1 MLYLAVT
8 TANTARNMVTEQQE
22 LTGTLHNH
30 SSTEAAAAPLRTD
43 GEARRATALQDVAHD
58 MVACAEVSRR
68 MVQLAQRVA
77 ASDCTVLIS
86 GESGTGKEV
95 LARFIHCNSPRAAQ
109 PMVALNCAAIP
120 DNMLEAML
128 FGYER
133 GSFTGA
139 HAAYPGKFEQA
150 QHGTLL
156 LDEITE
162 MPLALQAKLLRVLQ
176 EREVERIG
184 SRQSIAL
191 DVRVLATTNRSLRA
205 EVAAGRF
212 REDLYYRLNV
222 FPLQLSPLRERRDD
236 VLPLAMRLLT
246 QRSRPGNRIPALSA
260 DAAHQLLIHPW
271 PGNVRELD
279 NVMQRALI
287 LVNGSVIDAEHI
299 QFEYDSLGGAGAATP
314 MAIPMISRIEGAV
327 LSDSLES
334 AERSLILDALRI
346 GHGNRREAA
355 ERLGISQRTLRY
367 KLARLREAGIEVPA
381 A

>member
-1 MLYLAVT
+1 
-8 TANTARNMVTEQQE
+8 MVTEQQE
-22 LTGTLHNH
+22 INEMI
-30 SSTEAAAAPLRTD
+30 SSSRAADLYADTQPIPAGDTQPMSAADLKWQRQYGD
-43 GEARRATALQDVAHD
+43 L
-58 MVACAEVSRR
+58 VACADASRR
-68 MVQLAQRVA
+68 MVELARRVA

-95 LARFIHCNSPRAAQ
+95 LARFIHCNSPRAQQ
-109 PMVALNCAAIP
+109 PFVALNCAAIP

-133 GSFTGA
+133 GAFTGA
-139 HAAYPGKFEQA
+139 AAAHPGKFEQA
-150 QHGTLL
+150 QNGTLL

-184 SRQSIAL
+184 SRQNIAL

-236 VLPLAMRLLT
+236 VLPLAMRLLNS
-246 QRSRPGNRIPALSA
+246 RSKPGTRIPALSA
-260 DAAHQLLIHPW
+260 DAAHRLLTYPW

-287 LVNGSVIDAEHI
+287 LVNGPVIDAEHI
-299 QFEYDSLGGAGAATP
+299 HFEYEMQSGSAAPAMRVDS
-314 MAIPMISRIEGAV
+314 AV
-327 LSDSLES
+327 LSDSLENT
-334 AERSLILDALRI
+334 ERGLILEALRA
-346 GHGNRREAA
+346 GNGNRRDAA

-367 KLARLREAGIEVPA
+367 KLARLRDAGVDVPA

>member
-1 MLYLAVT
+1 
-8 TANTARNMVTEQQE
+8 MVTEQQE
-22 LTGTLHNH
+22 AVDVFNSAGRA
-30 SSTEAAAAPLRTD
+30 SAPEAEAVAAAAID
-43 GEARRATALQDVAHD
+43 SKWQQQYHD
-58 MVACAEVSRR
+58 LVACADVSRR
-68 MVQLAQRVA
+68 MVDLARRVA
-77 ASDCTVLIS
+77 ASDCTVLVS

-95 LARFIHCNSPRAAQ
+95 LARFIHCASPRSHQ
-109 PMVALNCAAIP
+109 PFVALNCAAIP

-150 QHGTLL
+150 QNGTLL

-162 MPLALQAKLLRVLQ
+162 MPLSLQAKLLRVLQ

-184 SRQSIAL
+184 SRQTISL
-191 DVRVLATTNRSLRA
+191 DVRVLATTNRSLRT

-222 FPLQLSPLRERRDD
+222 FPLQLSPLRKRRDD

-246 QRSRPGNRIPALSA
+246 TRSKPGARIPALSA
-260 DAAHQLLIHPW
+260 DAAHRLLTYPW

-299 QFEYDSLGGAGAATP
+299 HFEHDLHSPGMAMNGSISAPLMQRNDSAA
-314 MAIPMISRIEGAV
+314 

-334 AERSLILDALRI
+334 TERSLILDALRI
-346 GHGNRREAA
+346 GNGNRREAA

-367 KLARLREAGIEVPA
+367 KLARLRDAGVEVPSA
-381 A
+381 

>member
-1 MLYLAVT
+1 MA
-8 TANTARNMVTEQQE
+8 TEQQE
-22 LTGTLHNH
+22 LNDVLHSAELH
-30 SSTEAAAAPLRTD
+30 AAAQAEQFAETPV
-43 GEARRATALQDVAHD
+43 TAGAKWQRQYNDL
-58 MVACAEVSRR
+58 VACAEASRR
-68 MVQLAQRVA
+68 MVELARRVA
-77 ASDCTVLIS
+77 ASECTVLIS

-95 LARFIHCNSPRAAQ
+95 LARFIHGASPRAQQ
-109 PMVALNCAAIP
+109 PFVALNCAAIP

-162 MPLALQAKLLRVLQ
+162 MPLGLQAKLLRVLQ
-176 EREVERIG
+176 EREVERLG

-191 DVRVLATTNRSLRA
+191 DVRVLATTNRSLRT

-246 QRSRPGNRIPALSA
+246 TRSKPGTRIPALSA
-260 DAAHQLLIHPW
+260 DAAHRLLTYPW

-287 LVNGSVIDAEHI
+287 LVNGSVIEAEHI
-299 QFEYDSLGGAGAATP
+299 HFEYEMSPCTP
-314 MAIPMISRIEGAV
+314 EAHVRGESAV

-334 AERSLILDALRI
+334 AERGLIMEALRI
-346 GHGNRREAA
+346 GNGNRRDAA

-367 KLARLREAGIEVPA
+367 KLARLREAGIDVPA

>member
-1 MLYLAVT
+1 MA
-8 TANTARNMVTEQQE
+8 TEQHE
-22 LTGTLHNH
+22 LDDVLHSAT
-30 SSTEAAAAPLRTD
+30 SSAASH
-43 GEARRATALQDVAHD
+43 DVATTEQLAD
-58 MVACAEVSRR
+58 LSATSVNDARWQRQYNDLVACADVSRR
-68 MVQLAQRVA
+68 MVDLARRVA

-95 LARFIHCNSPRAAQ
+95 LARFIHGASPRAQQ
-109 PMVALNCAAIP
+109 PFVALNCAAIP

-139 HAAYPGKFEQA
+139 HAAHPGKFEQA
-150 QHGTLL
+150 QNGTLL

-162 MPLALQAKLLRVLQ
+162 MPLGLQAKLLRVLQ
-176 EREVERIG
+176 EREVERLG
-184 SRQSIAL
+184 SRQAITL

-236 VLPLAMRLLT
+236 VLPLAMRLLNT
-246 QRSRPGNRIPALSA
+246 RSKPGTRIPALSA
-260 DAAHQLLIHPW
+260 DAAHRLLTYPW

-287 LVNGSVIDAEHI
+287 LVNGSVIEAEHI
-299 QFEYDSLGGAGAATP
+299 HFEYELQGFAAPT
-314 MAIPMISRIEGAV
+314 AALRTESAV
-327 LSDSLES
+327 LSDSLENT
-334 AERSLILDALRI
+334 ERNLILDALRA
-346 GHGNRREAA
+346 GNGSRRDAA

-367 KLARLREAGIEVPA
+367 KLARLRDAGIDVPA